1 MGSSTGRGPRLLA
14 IATAAVLAVG
24 VSACSSS
31 KSGSSSSGS
40 GGSGKSGGSFS
51 YWSMWRQD
59 EPQAKV
65 IQAAVNQFTADTG
78 IKVDVEWTGR
88 DVAKKIGPAMAAG
101 KAPDM
106 WDEGADVIYGAAAQ
120 NGNAKDLSAVLDMTI
135 PTDNQKVSAAIPSKY
150 WDSLPKDPNG
160 GQHWVIPY
168 EASTAGVFYNSADPA
183 VSGAMAAQPST
194 WDAFLQ
200 VCATLKTKGEPC
212 VASEGEDSWTN
223 GLWFDYLLN
232 AGSVN
237 FNDLA
242 NDKTG
247 AAWDNPAVLKA
258 AQQVEQLVKGGYIIP
273 TYTATKYP
281 AQQTNWA
288 GGKAG
293 FLMNGNW
300 VTAEVAKQIP
310 ATWKYGF
317 MLPPGA
323 TQPDS
328 MVFGFALTKNA
339 KNVGQA
345 EQFMAYFLQKK
356 TLSGI
361 STEAGNITPRTDIP
375 APAELADVQK
385 TLSAPK
391 LRLTFDG
398 VAGDWTTKVWNQ
410 NYLDFWHGKT
420 DAAAFI
426 AKMKSDQVSFW
437 KSQS

>member
-14 IATAAVLAVG
+14 IATAAALAVG
-24 VSACSSS
+24 MSACSSS
-31 KSGSSSSGS
+31 KSGSS
-40 GGSGKSGGSFS
+40 GSGKSGGSFS

-65 IQAAVNQFTADTG
+65 IQAAITQFTADTG
-78 IKVDVEWTGR
+78 IKVDVQWTGR

-135 PTDNQKVSAAIPSKY
+135 PTDNEKVSAAIPSKY
-150 WDSLPKDPNG
+150 WDSLPKDPSG

-168 EASTAGVFYNSADPA
+168 EASTAGIFYNSADPQ
-183 VSGAMAAQPST
+183 VSAAMSSPPAT
-194 WDAFLQ
+194 WDDFIK
-200 VCATLKTKGEPC
+200 VCQTLKTKNEPC
-212 VASEGEDSWTN
+212 LASEGEDSWTN

-232 AGSVN
+232 AAGVN
-237 FNDLA
+237 FNDLSA
-242 NDKTG
+242 DKTG

-317 MLPPGA
+317 LLPPGA
-323 TQPDS
+323 SQPDS

-339 KNVGQA
+339 KHVSQA

-375 APAELADVQK
+375 APAELAGVQK
-385 TLSAPK
+385 TLDAPK

-420 DAAAFI
+420 DAATFV
-426 AKMKSDQVSFW
+426 AKMKYAQVSFW

>member
-14 IATAAVLAVG
+14 ITTAAVLAVG

-31 KSGSSSSGS
+31 KSSSSSGS
-40 GGSGKSGGSFS
+40 SGSGKSGGSFS

-65 IQAAVNQFTADTG
+65 IQAAITQFTADTG
-78 IKVDVEWTGR
+78 IKVNVEWTGR

-120 NGNAKDLSAVLDMTI
+120 NGNAKDLSAVLGMTI
-135 PTDNQKVSAAIPSKY
+135 PTDNEKVSDAIPSKY
-150 WDSLPKDPNG
+150 FDSLPKDPDG
-160 GQHWVIPY
+160 GQHWVVPY
-168 EASTAGVFYNSADPA
+168 EASTAGVFYNSADPT
-183 VSGAMAAQPST
+183 VSAAMTSQPAT
-194 WDAFLQ
+194 WDDFIK
-200 VCATLKTKGEPC
+200 VCDALKAKSEPC
-212 VASEGEDSWTN
+212 LASEGEDSWTN

-232 AGSVN
+232 AGGVN

-242 NDKTG
+242 TDKTG
-247 AAWDNPAVLKA
+247 AGWDNPAVLKA

-339 KNVGQA
+339 KNVSQA

-385 TLSAPK
+385 TLNAPK

-410 NYLDFWHGKT
+410 NYLDFWHGKI
-420 DAAAFI
+420 DAATFVS
-426 AKMKSDQVSFW
+426 KMKSAQVSFW